1 VHCRAVGILT
11 LTAVFWILTI
21 IFTASHKRINP
32 WYSLTKMNIM
42 EKTIQKIQK
51 ASAMYSSILSNLNL
65 LLLPED
71 FLLLLAISAW

>member
-1 VHCRAVGILT
+1 MHCRAVGILT
-11 LTAVFWILTI
+11 LTAVFWILTSI
-21 IFTASHKRINP
+21 YAENHKRINP